1 MDLKELL
8 GEELHRQVMEKIGD
22 QHKIAI
28 VSDGNW
34 IPKEKFDMVNSARRQ
49 LRDQLK
55 ERDEQLE
62 ELGKKAKGHNEL
74 QQQILELQEKHKK
87 QAEEYQR
94 KLDQQ
99 QFDFALEK
107 ALSSAKARNPKAV
120 KALLDLET
128 VKLDE
133 DGTLKGL
140 EDQIKKLRESDGY
153 LFEEA
158 EETSQANKPTFTTGQ
173 HTKQS
178 QTEMDK
184 WIEAFKLK

>member
-34 IPKEKFDMVNSARRQ
+34 IPKEKFDMVNSERRQ

-74 QQQILELQEKHKK
+74 QQQILELQEKYKK

-140 EDQIKKLRESDGY
+140 EDQIKRKG
-153 LFEEA
+153 
-158 EETSQANKPTFTTGQ
+158 
-173 HTKQS
+173 
-178 QTEMDK
+178 
-184 WIEAFKLK
+184 